1 MRYIILKMKKIDLKN
16 IIKEKNPQFMNKY
29 PQFIQR
35 IIIYIINIFF
45 REEDINNYIE
55 ILKDKNNFDFIDSL
69 FDLLD
74 FSYFV
79 SSKEKQRIPSEGR
92 LIIIAN
98 HPLGA
103 LDGLALIK
111 MISEIR
117 QDVCVVAND
126 LILNIE
132 NIKNLIIPINYYSY
146 RDRKS
151 NYAKIDEAIKNEKVV
166 ILFPSQ
172 NVSRLGWTGIKDG
185 FWKKG
190 AVKLASRY
198 QVPILPI
205 LINGRNSLFFYF
217 VSFFSERISG
227 FLLPNEVFN
236 KRRKD
241 ITLNIGKIIPSNTF
255 KNKSINLATQTKLLK
270 KHFYQVF
277 NNKKGVFLT
286 ENTIIHP
293 ISKKQLKFEL
303 AQNHILGKTTDNK
316 RIYLIDAE
324 LSPNLLKEIGRLRE
338 LTFRKVGEG
347 TGKVV
352 DLDKYDKIY
361 KHIVL
366 WDEEN
371 LEIVGS
377 YRLGIVGDIIKN
389 YGLKKIYNSELFTF
403 YDDFIPILNKS
414 VELGRSFVQMR
425 YWGTNAL
432 DYLWQGIGAYLS
444 DNPNIKYLWGAVS
457 ISDTFQN
464 DAKSMIVY
472 YHKKWFN
479 QDKRYATA
487 INQFKLSES
496 EIYNYSNIFNGK
508 NHNEDFLILKKA
520 LRNYNVTC
528 PVLLR
533 KYVDICEY
541 GGASFLD
548 FGIDEGFA
556 NSIDCLILVDIHKLK
571 PEFKKRYYKNHSES
585 NLQLA

>member
-1 MRYIILKMKKIDLKN
+1 MKKIELKN
-16 IIKEKNPQFMNKY
+16 IIKDKNPKFMNKY
-29 PQFIQR
+29 PKFIQDLFVF
-35 IIIYIINIFF
+35 IINLFF
-45 REEDINNYIE
+45 REEDINNYLE
-55 ILKDKNNFDFIDSL
+55 ILKDKKNFDFIDTL

-74 FSYFV
+74 FSFFV
-79 SSKEKQRIPSEGR
+79 SSKEKVRIPSEGR

-103 LDGLALIK
+103 LDGLALLKIV
-111 MISEIR
+111 SEIR
-117 QDVCVVAND
+117 EDVCIVAND

-132 NIKNLIIPINYYSY
+132 NIKELIIPINYYSY

-151 NYAKIDEAIKNEKVV
+151 NYAKIDDAIKNEKVV

-172 NVSRLGWTGIKDG
+172 RVSRFGWNGIKDG

-190 AVKLASRY
+190 AVKLSSRY
-198 QVPILPI
+198 QVPILPMYI
-205 LINGRNSLFFYF
+205 DGRNSLFFYF
-217 VSFFSERISG
+217 VSLFSEKISS

-236 KRRKD
+236 KRQKD
-241 ITLNIGKIIPSNTF
+241 ITIKIGKLISSNTF
-255 KNKSINLATQTKLLK
+255 KNKSIDLATHTKLLK

-277 NNKKGVFLT
+277 NNKKGIFIT

-303 AQNHILGKTTDNK
+303 AQNQIIGKTTDNK
-316 RIYLIDAE
+316 KIYLVDAE
-324 LSPNLLKEIGRLRE
+324 LSPNILKEIGRLRE

-347 TGKVV
+347 TGKVI

-377 YRLGIVGDIIKN
+377 YRLGVINEIIKN
-389 YGLKKIYNSELFTF
+389 YGLQKIYNSELFNF

-414 VELGRSFVQMR
+414 VELGRSFVQMK

-432 DYLWQGIGAYLS
+432 DYLWQGIGAYLTE
-444 DNPNIKYLWGAVS
+444 NPEVKYLWGAVS
-457 ISDTFQN
+457 ISDSFHN
-464 DAKSMIVY
+464 DAKAMIVY
-472 YHKKWFN
+472 YHQKWFKET
-479 QDKRYATA
+479 KRYATSK
-487 INQFKLSES
+487 NQFKLSENDIHKYS
-496 EIYNYSNIFNGK
+496 QIFYGENYNA
-508 NHNEDFLILKKA
+508 DFMILKKA

-533 KYVDICEY
+533 KYVEICEY

-556 NSIDCLILVDIHKLK
+556 NSIDCLILVVIEKLK
-571 PEFKKRYYKNHSES
+571 PEFKKRYYKTHSEK
-585 NLQLA
+585 LELA